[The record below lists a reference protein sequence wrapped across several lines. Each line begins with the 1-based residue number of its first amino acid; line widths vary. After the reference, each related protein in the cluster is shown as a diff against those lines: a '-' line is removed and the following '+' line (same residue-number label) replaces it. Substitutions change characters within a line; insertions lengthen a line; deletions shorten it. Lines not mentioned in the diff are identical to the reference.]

1 MASAFA
7 SAHIHNKVDLMAT
20 DSEHENSSTN
30 KNARLRRRGIY
41 TLKKIDKLTKNGQK
55 ILMHWNT
62 KGQPIGPYR
71 SIFQHFINH
80 QTRSRV
86 SISISSWIDVPKEIK
101 SLIWKAV
108 MIRLIL
114 LSASKKWSDFKH
126 ITTNHLFTNTKR
138 TQIRTEPPLDYP
150 FIGRDT
156 WAESIK
162 QRWIFHLS
170 EEIRGLNLYNNV
182 APANFNDRNSKSA
195 KLNDY
200 PFRSARKSYA
210 SIEEELLI
218 EQGLDPTTS
227 SLPRHELWLAA
238 RKWADDGY
246 EPRERWEKCSLFWP
260 NLSSKVNEGHVLVP
274 LQGKVT
280 MLHCQPL
287 KPDRV
292 KVLVDDPIL
301 PNVNVPF
308 PTEEFNVVFEAKGTP
323 VAWPKDLVVAQNQNV
338 KVTTSPSRKGKQVD
352 KNLCQPSQH
361 VKSLENYLNERR
373 SSNNYGFL
381 CPAYLADVCKSEEEK
396 ARYMANCMSKPER
409 KKCVWFAPYKDGFH
423 WALAVINPW
432 DNIVYLLDPLRKG
445 APGNK
450 FKDMVHA

>member
-1 MASAFA
+1 
-7 SAHIHNKVDLMAT
+7 MAT

-71 SIFQHFINH
+71 SIFQHFISH

-108 MIRLIL
+108 MEKFGVDESKIRLIL

-126 ITTNHLFTNTKR
+126 ITTDHLCTNTKR

-210 SIEEELLI
+210 SIEEELLS

-246 EPRERWEKCSLFWP
+246 EPRVMDDARNIDTLKEKAAQGQILIEGREDILSLA
-260 NLSSKVNEGHVLVP
+260 L
-274 LQGKVT
+274 GKEDHSGRVRAVGAGV
-280 MLHCQPL
+280 
-287 KPDRV
+287 RV
-292 KVLVDDPIL
+292 KTYF
-301 PNVNVPF
+301 PN
-308 PTEEFNVVFEAKGTP
+308 
-323 VAWPKDLVVAQNQNV
+323 
-338 KVTTSPSRKGKQVD
+338 D
-352 KNLCQPSQH
+352 KHRNLNNASQ
-361 VKSLENYLNERR
+361 KRINE
-373 SSNNYGFL
+373 L
-381 CPAYLADVCKSEEEK
+381 
-396 ARYMANCMSKPER
+396 
-409 KKCVWFAPYKDGFH
+409 
-423 WALAVINPW
+423 
-432 DNIVYLLDPLRKG
+432 
-445 APGNK
+445 
-450 FKDMVHA
+450 